1 VPVPLNGI
9 APGDPALLLA
19 TEMLPDALPAAVGAK
34 AAVSVAADPALML
47 TGNVIPLA
55 LNPAPVAAA
64 LDIVS
69 VAFPEFVSVIFCVP
83 LLPMFTFP
91 KLTLVGLMVSCG

>member
-1 VPVPLNGI
+1 MPVPLSRI
-9 APGDPALLLA
+9 VAGDPALLLA
-19 TEMLPDALPAAVGAK
+19 TEMLPVALPATVGAK

-47 TGNVIPLA
+47 TGNVNPLA
-55 LNPAPVAAA
+55 LNPDPVTAA

-69 VAFPEFVSVIFCVP
+69 VAFPEFVSVTFCVA
-83 LLPMFTFP
+83 LLPTFTFP